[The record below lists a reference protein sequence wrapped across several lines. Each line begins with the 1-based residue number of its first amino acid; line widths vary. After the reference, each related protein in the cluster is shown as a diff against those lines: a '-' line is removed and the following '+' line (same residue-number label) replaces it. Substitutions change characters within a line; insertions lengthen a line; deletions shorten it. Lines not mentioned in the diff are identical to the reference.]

1 MPAPHQALLALASAA
16 IASARL
22 AIEPIRPP
30 DKRLSFGAVVRGLSL
45 RAPLSEAEL
54 AELDAALSEH
64 GLLLLE
70 SAAPP
75 DLEPRA
81 FSDLV
86 RRLNPGAETV

>member
-1 MPAPHQALLALASAA
+1 MLALLAATAA
-16 IASARL
+16 EL
-22 AIEPIRPP
+22 FTIEALRPTE
-30 DKRLSFGAVVRGLSL
+30 KRLSFGAVVRGLSL